1 MTGQRM
7 IKSLAFTVYSVTD
20 VKRARAFYEGTL
32 GLTLTHNYQD
42 EWLEFE
48 LGNTAF
54 VIASQDA
61 DHQPGRH
68 GPVAAFEV
76 ADIAAFVNQLK
87 SASVIFNKDLFETP
101 VCTIAIIQDPDANE
115 IILHQRKS
123 DR

>member
-7 IKSLAFTVYSVTD
+7 IKSLAFTLYSVTD
-20 VKRARAFYEGTL
+20 VKRARAFYEGAL

-48 LGNTAF
+48 LGDTAF
-54 VIASQDA
+54 VIATSDA

-76 ADIAAFVNQLK
+76 ADIAAFATRLK
-87 SASVIFNKDLFETP
+87 SAGVVFKKEPFETP
-101 VCTIAIIQDPDANE
+101 VCKIAIIQDPDANE
-115 IILHQRKS
+115 ILLHQRK
-123 DR
+123 